1 MLNSLRTEFC
11 GKAEFGARALGNRS
25 ILADPT
31 KANMKDL
38 INSRVKFREEFRP
51 FAPAVIEERCSEIFD
66 LKCSSPFMTVAVNV
80 KKEWRN
86 KLKAVTHVDG
96 TARVQTVNSDQNLL
110 FYKLISELGNITG
123 VPVVLNTSFNVMG
136 EPIVETPMNA
146 ISTFSASGL
155 DSLIIGQFLVT
166 KK

>member
-1 MLNSLRTEFC
+1 
-11 GKAEFGARALGNRS
+11 
-25 ILADPT
+25 
-31 KANMKDL
+31 
-38 INSRVKFREEFRP
+38 
-51 FAPAVIEERCSEIFD
+51 
-66 LKCSSPFMTVAVNV
+66 MTVATNV
-80 KKEWRN
+80 KQEWRN

-96 TARVQTVNSDQNLL
+96 TARVQTVNPDQNSL
-110 FYKLISELGNITG
+110 FYKLIFELGNITG

-155 DSLIIGQFLVT
+155 DSLIIGEYLVT

>member
-1 MLNSLRTEFC
+1 
-11 GKAEFGARALGNRS
+11 
-25 ILADPT
+25 
-31 KANMKDL
+31 MKDL

-51 FAPAVIEERCSEIFD
+51 FAPAVIEECCSQIFD
-66 LKCSSPFMTVAVNV
+66 LKRSSPFMTVAANV
-80 KKEWRN
+80 KEEWRN

-96 TARVQTVNSDQNLL
+96 TARVQTVNPDQNPL
-110 FYKLISELGNITG
+110 FYKLIFEFGNITG
-123 VPVVLNTSFNVMG
+123 VPVVLNTSFNLMG

-155 DSLIIGQFLVT
+155 DSLIIDKYIVT